1 VSFFYSK
8 IVKMIRQIKQ
18 VTKLLNAALL
28 ILIMFSCGK
37 DIDHDTFDEQV
48 NLLETFDQPVELS
61 SPEVLSQTPPEED
74 PNQPA
79 YECYKTQYKAAPGF
93 DELLALDPSS
103 DVIFPGAMLEGNS
116 IPTGEYIPINVDRAP
131 ITLSISLQN
140 LSGSPII
147 EIQDPKLSTVRE
159 GIKSILDQDVVSA
172 TPAKINF
179 EITEVY
185 SQEHLSIA
193 LGANYRA
200 AGNSVQSSFDFN
212 SSQYNNKFVLKY
224 LQVYYTI
231 DMDSPTNPSDL
242 FKNIPDVSELGA
254 TAPVYVS
261 SIAYGRMVL
270 YTIETNRSKSEVNA
284 AFNATFNSGGAD
296 VEGSYK
302 SVIEE
307 SNIKALVIG
316 GSGASASQSI
326 QGPNQVYNYI
336 TEGGDYSKDS
346 PGAPLSYK
354 LRFIKKGTPVARVVL
369 SSEYNVRTC
378 EFVSPTYKM
387 KINYVKCIDCPEI
400 GDPEI
405 YGNLTAQA
413 YINNSKFGTA
423 ATWNK
428 TSENAVE
435 VKDGKEYPIGTSKN
449 VTLYRPNQESDFIK
463 VSGWI
468 KERDAGD
475 DDDFGADSEDI
486 TLKLLKVG
494 VPMNVVLGFEGS
506 VEASFTIT
514 RIE

>member
-1 VSFFYSK
+1 MVQQVNKVHKLSA
-8 IVKMIRQIKQ
+8 IVFLIF
-18 VTKLLNAALL
+18 LL
-28 ILIMFSCGK
+28 ISCGENL
-37 DIDHDTFDEQV
+37 DLETFDEQV
-48 NLLETFDQPVELS
+48 NMLETFDQPSELS
-61 SPEVLSQTPPEED
+61 MAEVLSQTTPEQD
-74 PNQPA
+74 SNNPG
-79 YECYKTQYKAAPGF
+79 YECYTTKYMAAPGF
-93 DELLALDPSS
+93 DELLALDPTS

-147 EIQDPKLSTVRE
+147 EIENPKLSTVRA
-159 GIKSILDQDVVSA
+159 GIKSILDQDVLSA

-185 SQEHLSIA
+185 SQEHLNIA

-200 AGNSVQSSFDFN
+200 AGNSIQSSFDFN

-231 DMDSPTNPSDL
+231 DMDSPEKASDL
-242 FKNIPDVSELGA
+242 FNNIPDVSDLGS
-254 TAPVYVS
+254 TSPVYVS
-261 SIAYGRMVL
+261 SMAYGRMVL
-270 YTIETNRSKSEVNA
+270 YTIETNSSKTEVNA
-284 AFNATFNSGGAD
+284 AFNATFSSGGAD
-296 VEGSYK
+296 IEGGYK
-302 SVIEE
+302 SIIEE

-326 QGPNQVYNYI
+326 QGPSEIYNFI
-336 TEGGDYSKDS
+336 AEGGDYSKDS

-369 SSEYNVRTC
+369 SSEYDIRTC

-387 KINYVKCIDCPEI
+387 KIDYVKCIDCPEI

-413 YINNSKFGTA
+413 YVNGIKSGSS
-423 ATWNK
+423 ATWSK
-428 TSENAVE
+428 SSDKAVE
-435 VKDGKEYPIGTSKN
+435 VKQGKEYPIGTSKN
-449 VTLYRPNQESDFIK
+449 VTLYKPNQNSDYIK

-468 KERDAGD
+468 KERDGASD
-475 DDDFGADSEDI
+475 DDDFGSDSENI
-486 TLKLLKVG
+486 ELNLLKVS
-494 VPMNVVLGFEGS
+494 VPVNVILSFEGS

-514 RIE
+514 RLE